1 MKKSTEIIALTLVIL
16 IAFVAIYFGM
26 PGSTV
31 PASSNTRTAPAP
43 SAPVAEIVDTTAG
56 YTAYGAPYFYGT
68 VKSNT
73 AMPVT
78 ADIAADIYDAS
89 GRVQLAHGDSE
100 VGLPPF
106 GQSPYQVIIYK
117 SVIYPANWEYRVY
130 VEDIH

>member
-1 MKKSTEIIALTLVIL
+1 MKKSTEIIIL
-16 IAFVAIYFGM
+16 IFVIVVAFVVIYIEI
-26 PGSTV
+26 
-31 PASSNTRTAPAP
+31 PATATPVSSNAYTTPTP

-130 VEDIH
+130 VEDVQ